1 MSLTPAAGDGLCI
14 FNIVK
19 KGSDLYDLSTAL
31 EIQAAAVSLL
41 NLCVKDGGGRGGI
54 ATDIGKSKA

>member
-1 MSLTPAAGDGLCI
+1 VFLTSAAGDGLCT

-31 EIQAAAVSLL
+31 EMQAAAVSLL
-41 NLCVKDGGGRGGI
+41 NLCGKDVGGRGGI
-54 ATDIGKSKA
+54 ATNIGKCKA